1 MYFGLCWVF
10 IAVRASLWL
19 WQVVATSV
27 ALHWYLLLWSTALG
41 HTSSAAAAHGLVF
54 VAPRLCR
61 IVEHV
66 LHCSTAR
73 GILPDKG
80 SNLCP
85 ALAGGF
91 FTPEPP
97 GKLLW
102 WHLEDFLCIVTC
114 HLQTLTVLLLFQF
127 VFLLFIFLP

>member
-1 MYFGLCWVF
+1 MLGLCCCACF
-10 IAVRASLWL
+10 SLAVASGGYLF
-19 WQVVATSV
+19 
-27 ALHWYLLLWSTALG
+27 ALQWYLLLWSTALG

-61 IVEHV
+61 IVEHM
-66 LHCSTAR
+66 LRCSTAR